1 MVSTRQSY
9 NDELEALRQNIS
21 SMGQAVDLAMYQAM
35 KALIEQDLNLAQAVI
50 DGDDVID
57 AMEIAIE
64 DKCMV
69 LIARQQPLAKDLRI
83 IGTGFKISTDLERI
97 GDHATNIAEIALE
110 LAQEQLVKP
119 LVDMPQMATIAQEML
134 EDALKSYIN
143 LDISLA
149 EAVCIKDDKVD
160 DLYKKI
166 FCELSKIMA
175 QDSEKIKQSTQLMFV
190 ARYIERIA
198 DHATNIAEWVI
209 YLVTAQRMR
218 KN

>member
-21 SMGQAVDLAMYQAM
+21 SMGQAVDLAMHQAM

-160 DLYKKI
+160 DLYKKMVGHPYEI
-166 FCELSKIMA
+166 ILLQNPYKLKKGDWFKAQVFIDGKPLASPLILSSM
-175 QDSEKIKQSTQLMFV
+175 
-190 ARYIERIA
+190 
-198 DHATNIAEWVI
+198 
-209 YLVTAQRMR
+209 
-218 KN
+218 

>member
-21 SMGQAVDLAMYQAM
+21 SMGQAVDLAMHQAM

-149 EAVCIKDDKVD
+149 EAACIKDDKVD

-175 QDSEKIKQSTQLMFV
+175 QDSGKIKQSTQLMFV

>member
-1 MVSTRQSY
+1 MVSIRQSY

-21 SMGQAVDLAMYQAM
+21 SMGQAVDLAMHQAM

-149 EAVCIKDDKVD
+149 EDVCIKDDKVD

-166 FCELSKIMA
+166 FCELSKITA
-175 QDSEKIKQSTQLMFV
+175 QDSGKIKQSTQLMFV

>member
-21 SMGQAVDLAMYQAM
+21 SMGQAVDLAMHQAM

-83 IGTGFKISTDLERI
+83 IGTVGKGCMYAVAKKNGKVKDSGDLKKDGIIVGVDFTNSTKL
-97 GDHATNIAEIALE
+97 GGL
-110 LAQEQLVKP
+110 Q
-119 LVDMPQMATIAQEML
+119 
-134 EDALKSYIN
+134 
-143 LDISLA
+143 
-149 EAVCIKDDKVD
+149 
-160 DLYKKI
+160 
-166 FCELSKIMA
+166 
-175 QDSEKIKQSTQLMFV
+175 
-190 ARYIERIA
+190 
-198 DHATNIAEWVI
+198 
-209 YLVTAQRMR
+209 
-218 KN
+218 

>member
-1 MVSTRQSY
+1 
-9 NDELEALRQNIS
+9 
-21 SMGQAVDLAMYQAM
+21 
-35 KALIEQDLNLAQAVI
+35 
-50 DGDDVID
+50 
-57 AMEIAIE
+57 MEIAIE

-175 QDSEKIKQSTQLMFV
+175 QDSGKIKQSTQLMFV

>member
-1 MVSTRQSY
+1 MLSTRQGY
-9 NDELEALRQNIS
+9 IDDLEALRNDIS
-21 SMGQAVDLAMYQAM
+21 KMGEAVDLAMNNAM
-35 KALIEQDLNLAQAVI
+35 KALTQQDVNLAQAVI

-57 AMEIAIE
+57 DMEISIE

-97 GDHATNIAEIALE
+97 GDHATNIAEIVLE
-110 LAQEQLVKP
+110 LAAENLVKP
-119 LVDMPQMATIAQEML
+119 LVDMPKMAEMAQEML

-149 EAVCIKDDKVD
+149 ESVCAKDDNVD

-166 FCELSKIMA
+166 FCELSQIMA
-175 QDSEKIKQSTQLMFV
+175 NDASKIKQSTQLMFV
-190 ARYIERIA
+190 ARYIERVA

-209 YLVTAQRMR
+209 YLVTAQRIR

>member
-21 SMGQAVDLAMYQAM
+21 SMGQAVDLAMHQAM

-149 EAVCIKDDKVD
+149 ESVCIKDDKVD

>member
-21 SMGQAVDLAMYQAM
+21 SMGQAVDLAMHQAM

-97 GDHATNIAEIALE
+97 GDHATNIAE
-110 LAQEQLVKP
+110 
-119 LVDMPQMATIAQEML
+119 
-134 EDALKSYIN
+134 
-143 LDISLA
+143 
-149 EAVCIKDDKVD
+149 
-160 DLYKKI
+160 
-166 FCELSKIMA
+166 
-175 QDSEKIKQSTQLMFV
+175 
-190 ARYIERIA
+190 
-198 DHATNIAEWVI
+198 WVI

>member
-21 SMGQAVDLAMYQAM
+21 SMGQAVDLAMHQAM

-175 QDSEKIKQSTQLMFV
+175 QDSGKIKQSTQLMLV
-190 ARYIERIA
+190 ARCIERIA
-198 DHATNIAEWVI
+198 GHATNIAERVI

>member
-21 SMGQAVDLAMYQAM
+21 SMGQAVDLAMHQAM
-35 KALIEQDLNLAQAVI
+35 KALIELDLNLAQAVI

-134 EDALKSYIN
+134 EDALKSLYIN

-160 DLYKKI
+160 DLYK
-166 FCELSKIMA
+166 
-175 QDSEKIKQSTQLMFV
+175 
-190 ARYIERIA
+190 
-198 DHATNIAEWVI
+198 NI
-209 YLVTAQRMR
+209 L
-218 KN
+218 

>member
-21 SMGQAVDLAMYQAM
+21 SMGQAVDLAMHQAM

-149 EAVCIKDDKVD
+149 EAVCIKDDKVV

-175 QDSEKIKQSTQLMFV
+175 QDSGKIKQSTQLMFV